1 MLLDYIRLAFGSFAT
16 NRMRSFLSLLGIIIG
31 VASVI
36 AITSLGRSATSTIQ
50 SEIARAGLGTIVV
63 RPRSEG
69 DPALLRLLTPAYGD
83 RLATEI
89 PGIATVMPLE
99 GRSVFVKYRDR
110 QFKADLMAVTEE
122 LQSML
127 DIPLDIGRF
136 LSEQDRVRRRSV
148 AVLGAEVASELFP
161 VGSAV
166 GKHVRLYLDP
176 VRSFEVVGV
185 LKSRAETMK
194 MDFDPSVFVP
204 FDTYSARIERISL
217 VQQYVVEVAEDS
229 DVLNVADR
237 IEKYF
242 INLAGRSDA
251 IPVHVESPSTV
262 AEMFQAVTV
271 TLNAFLTGIA
281 AISLIVGGIG
291 IMNIMLVSVTE
302 RTREIG
308 IRKALGASP
317 AAILAQ
323 FITEAVTLSIVGGII
338 GMIVGTGLSSF
349 GTWLFGWSYTPN
361 PAAYPIS
368 MLFASSVGIFFG
380 LYPAIRA
387 SRLSPVDALNY
398 E

>member
-1 MLLDYIRLAFGSFAT
+1 MLIDYIRLAFGSFAS

-36 AITSLGRSATSTIQ
+36 AITSLGRSATTTIQ
-50 SEIARAGLGTIVV
+50 GEIARAGLGTIVV
-63 RPRSEG
+63 QPSSEA
-69 DPALLRLLTPAYGD
+69 DPALLRLLTPAFSD
-83 RLATEI
+83 RLAREVQ
-89 PGIATVMPLE
+89 GIATVMPLQ
-99 GRSVFVKYRDR
+99 RTSVIVKYRDR
-110 QFKADLMAVTEE
+110 EHKADLMAVTEE
-122 LQSML
+122 LQSIL
-127 DIPLDIGRF
+127 DIPVDVGRF
-136 LSEQDRVRRRSV
+136 LSEQDRSRSRSV
-148 AVLGAEVASELFP
+148 VVLGAEVASELFP

-166 GKHVRLYLDP
+166 GKHVRLYLNP

-185 LKSRAETMK
+185 LESRTKTMGLK
-194 MDFDPSVFVP
+194 FDPSVFLP
-204 FDTYSARIERISL
+204 FDTYSARIERVSR
-217 VQQYVVEVAEDS
+217 VQRYVVGVVDET

-237 IEKYF
+237 IERYF
-242 INLAGRSDA
+242 INLSGKEDSVSID
-251 IPVHVESPSTV
+251 SPSTV

-317 AAILAQ
+317 AAILGQ
-323 FITEAVTLSIVGGII
+323 FMTEAITLSIVGGIL

-349 GTWLFGWSYTPN
+349 GTWLFGWNYTPN
-361 PAAYPIS
+361 PMAYPIS

-380 LYPAIRA
+380 LYPAVRA
-387 SRLSPVDALNY
+387 SRLNPVDALNY

>member
-1 MLLDYIRLAFGSFAT
+1 MLIDYIRLAFGSFAS

-36 AITSLGRSATSTIQ
+36 AITSLGRSATTTIQ
-50 SEIARAGLGTIVV
+50 GEIARAGLGTIVV
-63 RPRSEG
+63 QPSSEA
-69 DPALLRLLTPAYGD
+69 DPALLRLLTPAFSD
-83 RLATEI
+83 RLAREVQ
-89 PGIATVMPLE
+89 GIATVMPLQ
-99 GRSVFVKYRDR
+99 RTSVIVKYRDR
-110 QFKADLMAVTEE
+110 EHKADLMAVTEE
-122 LQSML
+122 LQSIL
-127 DIPLDIGRF
+127 DIPVDVGRF
-136 LSEQDRVRRRSV
+136 LSEQDRSRRRSV
-148 AVLGAEVASELFP
+148 VVLGAEVASELFP

-166 GKHVRLYLDP
+166 GKHVRLYLNP

-185 LKSRAETMK
+185 LGSRAKTMGMK
-194 MDFDPSVFVP
+194 FDPSVFLP
-204 FDTYSARIERISL
+204 FDTYSARIERVSR
-217 VQQYVVEVAEDS
+217 VQRYVVGVVDET

-237 IEKYF
+237 IERYF
-242 INLAGRSDA
+242 INLSGKEDSVSID
-251 IPVHVESPSTV
+251 SPSTV

-317 AAILAQ
+317 AAILGQ
-323 FITEAVTLSIVGGII
+323 FMTEAITLSIVGGIL

-349 GTWLFGWSYTPN
+349 GTWLFGWNYTPN
-361 PAAYPIS
+361 PMAYPIS

-380 LYPAIRA
+380 LYPAVRA
-387 SRLSPVDALNY
+387 SRLNPVDALNY

>member
-1 MLLDYIRLAFGSFAT
+1 MLIDYIRLAFGSFAS

-36 AITSLGRSATSTIQ
+36 AITSLGRSATTTIQ
-50 SEIARAGLGTIVV
+50 GEIARAGLGTIVV
-63 RPRSEG
+63 QPSSEA
-69 DPALLRLLTPAYGD
+69 DPALLRLLTPAFSD
-83 RLATEI
+83 RLAREVQ
-89 PGIATVMPLE
+89 GIATVMPLQ
-99 GRSVFVKYRDR
+99 RTSVIVKYRDR
-110 QFKADLMAVTEE
+110 EHKADLMAVTEE
-122 LQSML
+122 LQSIL
-127 DIPLDIGRF
+127 DIPVDVGRF
-136 LSEQDRVRRRSV
+136 LSEQDRSRRRSV
-148 AVLGAEVASELFP
+148 VVLGAEVASELFP

-166 GKHVRLYLDP
+166 GKHVRLYLNP

-185 LKSRAETMK
+185 LESRAKTMGMK
-194 MDFDPSVFVP
+194 FDPSVFLP
-204 FDTYSARIERISL
+204 FDTYSARIERVSR
-217 VQQYVVEVAEDS
+217 VQRYVVGVVDET

-237 IEKYF
+237 IERYF
-242 INLAGRSDA
+242 INLSGKEDSVSID
-251 IPVHVESPSTV
+251 SPSTV

-317 AAILAQ
+317 AAILGQ
-323 FITEAVTLSIVGGII
+323 FMTEAITLSIVGGIL
-338 GMIVGTGLSSF
+338 GMIIGTGLSSF
-349 GTWLFGWSYTPN
+349 GTWLFGWNYTPN
-361 PAAYPIS
+361 PMAYPIS

-380 LYPAIRA
+380 LYPAVRA
-387 SRLSPVDALNY
+387 SRLNPVDALNY

>member
-1 MLLDYIRLAFGSFAT
+1 MLIDFIRLAFGSFT
-16 NRMRSFLSLLGIIIG
+16 SNRMRSFLSLLGIIIG

-36 AITSLGRSATSTIQ
+36 AITSLGRSATTTIQ
-50 SEIARAGLGTIVV
+50 REISSAGLGVIVV
-63 RPRSEG
+63 RPGSEA
-69 DPALLRLLTPAYGD
+69 DASLLRQFTPAFSD
-83 RLATEI
+83 RLAREV
-89 PGIATVMPLE
+89 PGISTVMPLQ
-99 GRSVFVKYRDR
+99 RSSAIVKHGDR
-110 QFKADLMAVTEE
+110 KYNADFMAVTPQ
-122 LQSML
+122 LLSIL
-127 DIPLDIGRF
+127 DIPLNDGRF
-136 LSEQDRVRRRSV
+136 VSEQDGTERRSV
-148 AVLGAEVASELFP
+148 LVLGADVAAELFP

-166 GKHVRLYLDP
+166 GEHVRVYLNP

-185 LKSRAETMK
+185 LEPRADSMGME
-194 MDFDPSVFVP
+194 FDPSVFLP
-204 FDTYSARIERISL
+204 FDTYSTRIARVNR
-217 VQQYVVEVAEDS
+217 VQRYVVGVDEETEV
-229 DVLNVADR
+229 LTVADR
-237 IEKYF
+237 IQKYF
-242 INLAGRSDA
+242 TKLSGKENTVQID
-251 IPVHVESPSTV
+251 SPSAV
-262 AEMFQAVTV
+262 AEIFQAVTV

-317 AAILAQ
+317 SAILGQ
-323 FITEAVTLSIVGGII
+323 FMTEAITLSIVGGII

-349 GTWLFGWSYTPN
+349 GTWLFGWRYAPN

-387 SRLSPVDALNY
+387 SRLNPVDALNY

>member
-1 MLLDYIRLAFGSFAT
+1 MLIDYIRLAFGNFAS

-36 AITSLGRSATSTIQ
+36 AITSLGRSATTTIQ
-50 SEIARAGLGTIVV
+50 GEIARVGLGTIVV
-63 RPRSEG
+63 QPSSEA
-69 DPALLRLLTPAYGD
+69 DPALLRLLTPAFSD
-83 RLATEI
+83 RLAREVQ
-89 PGIATVMPLE
+89 GIATVMPLQ
-99 GRSVFVKYRDR
+99 RTSVIVKYRDR
-110 QFKADLMAVTEE
+110 EHKADLMAVTEE
-122 LQSML
+122 LQSIL
-127 DIPLDIGRF
+127 DIPVDVGRF
-136 LSEQDRVRRRSV
+136 LSEQDRSRRRSV
-148 AVLGAEVASELFP
+148 VVLGAEVASELFP

-166 GKHVRLYLDP
+166 GKHVRLYLNP

-185 LKSRAETMK
+185 LGSRAKTMGMK
-194 MDFDPSVFVP
+194 FDPSVFLP
-204 FDTYSARIERISL
+204 FDTYSARIERVSR
-217 VQQYVVEVAEDS
+217 VQRYVVGVVDET

-237 IEKYF
+237 IERYF
-242 INLAGRSDA
+242 INLSGKEDSVSID
-251 IPVHVESPSTV
+251 SPSTV

-317 AAILAQ
+317 AAILGQ
-323 FITEAVTLSIVGGII
+323 FMTEAITLSIVGGIL

-349 GTWLFGWSYTPN
+349 GTWLFGWNYTPN
-361 PAAYPIS
+361 PMAYPIS
-368 MLFASSVGIFFG
+368 ILFASFVGIFFG
-380 LYPAIRA
+380 LYPAVRA
-387 SRLSPVDALNY
+387 SRLNPVDALNY